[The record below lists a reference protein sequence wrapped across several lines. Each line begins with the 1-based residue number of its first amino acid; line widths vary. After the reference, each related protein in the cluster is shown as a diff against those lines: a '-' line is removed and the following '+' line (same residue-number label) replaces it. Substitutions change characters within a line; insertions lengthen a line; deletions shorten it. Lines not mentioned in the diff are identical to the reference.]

1 MILLSLSSFKILY
14 NWVLF
19 ELMLDGFGES
29 MSKQSQILC
38 FHLQINIVV
47 HYYIE
52 VSSLV
57 MLFLGHWVKID
68 NNNKNTG

>member
-1 MILLSLSSFKILY
+1 MILLLFSSFKILY

-38 FHLQINIVV
+38 SHLQINIFV

-52 VSSLV
+52 VSSLT
-57 MLFLGHWVKID
+57 MLFLGHWVTIG
-68 NNNKNTG
+68 NK